1 MVWWSLWTTLWAMVL
16 VTLPFHLVLHG
27 IALNRVARRVGWRRV
42 LRRGRYLQ
50 EIRADAMLTR
60 LMLIWL
66 VVSLVELCLLMGV
79 AVFAFTS
86 AG

>member
-27 IALNRVARRVGWRRV
+27 IALNRVARRVGWGRV